1 MNFPQSLAQPAP
13 LIDFRSPRPYNPPII
28 AGVPVQSG

>member
-1 MNFPQSLAQPAP
+1 MNPRPQHLPPAP
-13 LIDFRSPRPYNPPII
+13 LIDFRSPRPYTPAII

>member
-1 MNFPQSLAQPAP
+1 MNLRPQHLHPAP
-13 LIDFRSPRPYNPPII
+13 LIDFHAPLRYATPII